1 MNSATEFIPVVL
13 AFDPGDTTGM
23 AVVDYNGAAHDMR
36 QLTLDELIGYVAQF
50 QTPEGFKITKIVY
63 ERFIVYR
70 QKAQKLVGSKNGAS
84 QAIGAIKILASRLNV
99 PLVEQGADIKE
110 VALRWSGIKMPGQ
123 HSKTHQWDAYL
134 HAYYYLQKNGFIKPK
149 IKGLAE

>member
-1 MNSATEFIPVVL
+1 MSDFIPVVL
-13 AFDPGDTTGM
+13 AFDPGDTTGV
-23 AVVDYNGAAHDMR
+23 AVVDYTGAAHDMQ
-36 QLTLDELIGYVAQF
+36 QLSLDDLVNFVANF
-50 QTPEGFKITKIVY
+50 ETPDGFKITRIVY

-99 PLVEQGADIKE
+99 PLTEQGADIKE
-110 VALRWSGIKMPGQ
+110 VALRWSGIKMPGT

-134 HAYYYLQKNGFIKPK
+134 HAYYYLQRNGYIKPK
-149 IKGLAE
+149 IKGLAEP